1 MSALGPGGRSPLL
14 CAALLSFLCSPLLP
28 SPVRSPAGAF
38 GDTRAGEEGALRAWP
53 ARPATRSPGR
63 GTRASPRSGTGACP
77 AAGCESGPRGAGRGL
92 RRVRAG
98 AGASR
103 DGRPAGLPPLPSPA
117 RPPPFLGLG
126 LGPDPGSPAGRGSR
140 FCPEDVTVELGVGRA
155 DPGGPRAEEP
165 PRVLAVFLARR
176 GTSLPGRASC
186 WPSAAP
192 SPPKP
197 ALAVERGGQTR
208 PGRAHATFRGL
219 LLLRTSQSFP
229 ASSTDLPEAVGRL
242 GQNKLGSE
250 NLLRPVSLT
259 LGQPSVLLHLI
270 LLLSHSAFFPFVF
283 EPHPRHLLE

>member
-1 MSALGPGGRSPLL
+1 MPSGQA
-14 CAALLSFLCSPLLP
+14 AALLSSAPLCFPSSALLSSPPRSDRPQGP
-28 SPVRSPAGAF
+28 SGTPAPGRKARSGRGPRGRRLDHPD
-38 GDTRAGEEGALRAWP
+38 GGP
-53 ARPATRSPGR
+53 AR
-63 GTRASPRSGTGACP
+63 SPRSGTGACP